1 MIFMLPPLVPGME
14 RTMLKNPRWQT
25 CLTRTKASLDAWA
38 RRHQVSIID
47 AGDSER
53 YGCTSVEFVD
63 EHHAYPE
70 CFQRVLQRYFLDVEA
85 GRVGDGLYRP
95 EGA

>member
-1 MIFMLPPLVPGME
+1 MM
-14 RTMLKNPRWQT
+14 KNPRWQS
-25 CLTRTKASLDAWA
+25 CLARTKASLDTWA
-38 RRHQVSIID
+38 RRHQVSIVD
-47 AGDSER
+47 AGASER

-70 CFQRVLQRYFLDVEA
+70 CYQRVLQRYFRDLDA
-85 GRVGDGLYRP
+85 GRAGAGLYQA